1 MGSSYFGGTNPGNE
15 RSSSRKGK
23 KSNSNAEYNNKPKQ
37 PQRGL
42 GVAQLEQ
49 IRLHAQLASAYPT
62 PTLTQEDER
71 MQTGYPMYTSSSS
84 SSYGFHV
91 PQNIMGGLAQ
101 LEGTTTRYG
110 DSQPS
115 TTPRWKPTSYGILD
129 TQQSAQP
136 SIARHFLNPQ
146 AEDLVQKRRNKGWS
160 DSIDASSQNSQTIDD
175 QELDLELRL

>member
-1 MGSSYFGGTNPGNE
+1 MGSSYFGGTNPRNE

-49 IRLHAQLASAYPT
+49 MRLHAQLASAYPT
-62 PTLTQEDER
+62 PALTQEDER
-71 MQTGYPMYTSSSS
+71 MQTGYPMYTSPSS

-91 PQNIMGGLAQ
+91 PQNIM
-101 LEGTTTRYG
+101 
-110 DSQPS
+110 
-115 TTPRWKPTSYGILD
+115 
-129 TQQSAQP
+129 
-136 SIARHFLNPQ
+136 
-146 AEDLVQKRRNKGWS
+146 DLVQKRRNKGWS
-160 DSIDASSQNSQTIDD
+160 DSIDASSQNSQTIDN